1 MASIVAL
8 KIIQMFIILSVGV
21 IAFKTGLIDKS
32 ATAKMSNLL
41 LMVISPMLSFM
52 SYQTDF
58 SAELLHG
65 LLLCLLASVL
75 TFVISILLS
84 ELIFRPGH
92 ASRAVSPDV
101 SGLADGADASGLSDG
116 TGSSSDLSGIE
127 KLSVVYSNCGF
138 IGVPLVNS
146 LFGSIGVFYL
156 TAYLTAFNVLLWT
169 HGIRAMGETFTL
181 KTLWKKLMTPAILA
195 IAAGVVCFVA
205 QIRLPEVLSYPLGL
219 IANMNTPLAMLV
231 AGANL
236 AQADILKCLKKPRV
250 YLVSVVRLILIPAIS
265 LIFLRMMHLD
275 FTVSFTVFLAAACP
289 AGASAIMFAERFGKD
304 SSYATELF
312 VLTTVLSVVTIPLIS
327 IPAVALLAHL

>member
-21 IAFKTGLIDKS
+21 IAFKTRLIDKF

-65 LLLCLLASVL
+65 LLICLLASVL

-101 SGLADGADASGLSDG
+101 SGLADG

-195 IAAGVVCFVA
+195 IAAGVVCFLA

>member
-21 IAFKTGLIDKS
+21 IAFKTRLIDKS

-101 SGLADGADASGLSDG
+101 SGLADG

-195 IAAGVVCFVA
+195 IAAGVVCFLA

>member
-21 IAFKTGLIDKS
+21 IAFKTRLIDKS

-92 ASRAVSPDV
+92 ASRAVSPDA
-101 SGLADGADASGLSDG
+101 SGLADG

-327 IPAVALLAHL
+327 IPAVALLDHL

>member
-21 IAFKTGLIDKS
+21 IAFKTRLIDKS

-101 SGLADGADASGLSDG
+101 SGLADG

-181 KTLWKKLMTPAILA
+181 KTLWQKLMTPAILA
-195 IAAGVVCFVA
+195 IAAGVVCFLA

>member
-21 IAFKTGLIDKS
+21 IAFKTRLIDKS

-101 SGLADGADASGLSDG
+101 SGLADG

-195 IAAGVVCFVA
+195 IAAGIVCFLA